1 MRQMREYALFKG
13 RRILYNK
20 RTTKTKGTKT
30 VRYKGKVYRPP
41 VSRYSLF
48 VQMTYG
54 CSHNRALFATC
65 MTTSTLP
72 CVPWRRSGRI
82 SRRPGGSIGAWS
94 GCFWQDGDALMRKTG
109 DLVEILG
116 LVYGLGFPSVSG

>member
-1 MRQMREYALFKG
+1 MRQMGEYALFKG

-41 VSRYSLF
+41 SEAYSLI
-48 VQMTYG
+48 VQVTYG
-54 CSHNRALFATC
+54 CSHNRCAFCDMYDDKHFAMRPMEEIREDFETPLEK
-65 MTTSTLP
+65 SIFSHLP
-72 CVPWRRSGRI
+72 HIVSHGNGRI

-94 GCFWQDGDALMRKTG
+94 GYFWQTVMR
-109 DLVEILG
+109 
-116 LVYGLGFPSVSG
+116 